1 MVAEVFVSGFGILG
15 IAGVISFALGSVLLF
30 DAKTLGE
37 GISMPLVIA
46 FSITSLAFF
55 LLLMRFIFSSRS
67 SRVVS
72 GKEEMIGMNA
82 EVISKNGPLYRV
94 RCHGE
99 IWTAR
104 CDKELQP
111 EEIIQVRSISGLTLI
126 LHKE

>member
-72 GKEEMIGMNA
+72 GKEEMIGMSA

-99 IWTAR
+99 IWTAK
-104 CDKELQP
+104 CDTELQP